1 MASLASILREI
12 LEHKRAEVDSRSRHT
27 PLARIIE
34 RAASMPP
41 PRPFRDALRESV
53 REGRAAV
60 IAEVKKASPSKGVL
74 REHFEPARIAES
86 YAAGGASA
94 LSVLTDERFFKGSD
108 MHLVEARAA
117 CGLPVLRKDFTI
129 DPYQVYE
136 ARALGADC
144 ILLIV
149 AALSDEQL
157 CGLARLA
164 TEQGMD
170 VLVEVHDA
178 VELERALVLETPLL
192 GINNRNLH
200 NFETTLETTLE
211 LLDKVPDDRV
221 VVSESGI
228 HTEEDVKRLRARG
241 VDAFLVGEAFMR
253 ADDPGLQLRKLF
265 ANPA

>member
-1 MASLASILREI
+1 MASLATILREI

-94 LSVLTDERFFKGSD
+94 LSVLTDERFFQGRD
-108 MHLVEARAA
+108 THLVEARAA

-136 ARALGADC
+136 ARGAGAGD
-144 ILLIV
+144 V
-149 AALSDEQL
+149 AAWPGRLDVAYVPSQYRRW
-157 CGLARLA
+157 ARSA
-164 TEQGMD
+164 YDSGRFMCD
-170 VLVEVHDA
+170 SRA
-178 VELERALVLETPLL
+178 VSRIPGIERSET
-192 GINNRNLH
+192 R
-200 NFETTLETTLE
+200 TTLSTW
-211 LLDKVPDDRV
+211 
-221 VVSESGI
+221 
-228 HTEEDVKRLRARG
+228 LRS
-241 VDAFLVGEAFMR
+241 
-253 ADDPGLQLRKLF
+253 
-265 ANPA
+265 